1 MVPRMAMAQQRGANG
16 RRVAVGKVMAVAVTL
31 LAASGLAGCE
41 RAKPQAQPQPPG
53 PQPSPTRMVGDA
65 ATSDAAPS
73 PPDAGR
79 VTTHADAATSDAAP
93 QDLGP
98 EPKEPPPPPTVKK
111 QTKGDCQLAYAP
123 RPTRDPNP
131 VCKIAGGTFLM
142 GSAAPDAAA
151 NEKPVRKVTLTPY
164 FIDQFEVTNAQVVH
178 FLNAVGNQCPS
189 TSTKLCFDTDENT
202 DPAEIL
208 VNNGRYAVR
217 KGHEREP
224 IRTATVEGAERY
236 CAWVGKR
243 LPTEAEWE
251 FAARH
256 DPKSNQD
263 YRWPWGDTFLPKRAA
278 CDEAIC
284 KDGFKRIFQKYNTS
298 DQAPVGTFDG
308 TRGFGDGSSPWGVH
322 DLAGNVSEIMAD
334 TTDSRATPYPD
345 CGACIDPETP
355 ATAQRIFHIVRGPS
369 AAAVTN
375 DASIAVR
382 RGGAGVH
389 IEGFRCAYR

>member
-1 MVPRMAMAQQRGANG
+1 
-16 RRVAVGKVMAVAVTL
+16 MAVAVTL
-31 LAASGLAGCE
+31 LAASGLTGCE
-41 RAKPQAQPQPPG
+41 RAKPQPQPPG

-79 VTTHADAATSDAAP
+79 VTTHADAATNDAAP

-131 VCKIAGGTFLM
+131 VCKIAGGTFMM
-142 GSAAPDAAA
+142 GSAEPDASPD
-151 NEKPVRKVTLTPY
+151 EKPVRKVTLTPY

-178 FLNAVGNQCPS
+178 FLNTVGNQCAS
-189 TSTKLCFDTDENT
+189 TPECLFAVIGDANLLSGSPLFQRD
-202 DPAEIL
+202 
-208 VNNGRYAVR
+208 GRYSVQR
-217 KGHEREP
+217 GKEHHP
-224 IRTATVEGAERY
+224 VKVATVEGAERY

-256 DPKSNQD
+256 DPKNNQD

-278 CDEAIC
+278 CEESDC
-284 KDGFKRIFQKYNTS
+284 KDGFFDDLKRPGS
-298 DQAPVGTFDG
+298 GDQAPVGTFDG
-308 TRGFGDGSSPWGVH
+308 THGFGDGSSPWGVH
-322 DLAGNVSEIMAD
+322 DMAGNVSELMAD
-334 TTDSRATPYPD
+334 AYSKPYAGCACVGKD
-345 CGACIDPETP
+345 CGPCVDPFVPVSKGTTLRTLRSIHSEAMYLSTYQRVRTNNRID
-355 ATAQRIFHIVRGPS
+355 
-369 AAAVTN
+369 
-375 DASIAVR
+375 
-382 RGGAGVH
+382 
-389 IEGFRCAYR
+389 GFRCAYR